1 VRAGDAPVKENIMT
15 DLSDM
20 SIDEIIEHQ
29 SWSKETLLDLV
40 MEYIGNQGS
49 DDALRDFLAQIAE
62 NESYEVNNS

>member
-1 VRAGDAPVKENIMT
+1 VKENIMT

-29 SWSKETLLDLV
+29 GWSKETLLDLV

-62 NESYEVNNS
+62 NENYEVNNS